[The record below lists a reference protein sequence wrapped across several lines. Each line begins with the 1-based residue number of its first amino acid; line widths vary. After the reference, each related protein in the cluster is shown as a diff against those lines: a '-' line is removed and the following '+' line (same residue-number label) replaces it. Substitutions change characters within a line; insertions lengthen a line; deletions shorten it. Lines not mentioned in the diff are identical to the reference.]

1 VKDLQGD
8 SLPET
13 KQDKFLSE
21 DQTGLR
27 ILARMIA
34 QDILKAG
41 SSAIR
46 DENKSENEHLE
57 DNSVC

>member
-1 VKDLQGD
+1 MKDLQGD